1 MANTRVRPPSRDCRF
16 AEFPKLS
23 SDFLL
28 ERRVFGDLPAEQSM
42 RFGCGG
48 GEGSRGRRGKDG
60 LRGEKDRIS
69 DFWSCLGS
77 AHIENHTVS
86 LTANQFAEDQRKP
99 CSKKQQTRGWELDG
113 DTVCELV
120 FQPLSRFIH
129 AFFCVGHLEH
139 QVMRDVTRVFI
150 TLNEAKLVVDGD
162 GGCVSA

>member
-1 MANTRVRPPSRDCRF
+1 
-16 AEFPKLS
+16 
-23 SDFLL
+23 
-28 ERRVFGDLPAEQSM
+28 M

-86 LTANQFAEDQRKP
+86 LTANQLAEDQRKP